1 MQIGDLAMLR
11 ADRSDFYNST
21 SIRPTPND
29 VVLIED
35 FSFFD
40 GEIVVYVST
49 HTGVRDWM
57 RADNFARTFKIIITN
72 KKNKENDE
80 NN

>member
-11 ADRSDFYNST
+11 ADRSDFYNAT

-29 VVLIED
+29 VVLIEAIE
-35 FSFFD
+35 SYD

-72 KKNKENDE
+72 KENDE